1 MEMRVLNKDFPLPHP
16 LKDDDIDTLMKKLR
30 MMVRTI
36 EIRFLHIKPVVT
48 GGLKPLS
55 AKVNQ

>member
-1 MEMRVLNKDFPLPHP
+1 MQKDFPLPHP
-16 LKDDDIDTLMKKLR
+16 LKNDDIDTLMKKLR